1 MLYSPYD
8 KYTTQKMINSI
19 REIISTY
26 EPRIAIISVPV
37 EYDEDKHEFTLTVN
51 YNIPTLGINDSYQI
65 LLQQ

>member
-19 REIISTY
+19 KDIISTY
-26 EPRIAIISVPV
+26 EPRIEIISVPT
-37 EYDEDKHEFTLTVN
+37 EYDEDKHEFILTVN